1 MPSMQFVATD
11 VDGHSLAFAKQ
22 NIEKNKLD
30 QRIRLI
36 ASDMHGSLLPAART
50 AAVGSVT
57 EK

>member
-1 MPSMQFVATD
+1 MQFVATD